1 MTNSLF
7 SPPNKRSNTFSKSD
21 ELVVFPIEQTF
32 DKKNKKF
39 FQKPIDKPCN
49 VWYNKDTIKKG
60 EIKMTIL
67 TVNEFGKE
75 VTIMVHD
82 DGTVTKLN
90 NQAEINEAMAE
101 IAKANKQAKK
111 EEEKHPWWWYQ
122 GMNEEP
128 GRIKWNGD
136 R

>member
-1 MTNSLF
+1 
-7 SPPNKRSNTFSKSD
+7 
-21 ELVVFPIEQTF
+21 
-32 DKKNKKF
+32 
-39 FQKPIDKPCN
+39 
-49 VWYNKDTIKKG
+49 
-60 EIKMTIL
+60 MTIL